1 MWLAR
6 VAYQGRRRAKVCRT
20 KEEARHAEGE
30 LLRELKAEAART
42 EQEGARPATL
52 RWLLEFYVDDLAA
65 RGKGQDTI
73 GRAVE
78 TAHVVELLT
87 PELLDKPVTRI
98 GDADVFAFRR
108 ARAERS
114 ATALGFLAEAKT

>member
-78 TAHVVELLT
+78 TAHVVELL
-87 PELLDKPVTRI
+87 DKPVTRI